1 MKKLIYLFILSGG
14 LGQLDQYEPYLSPGI
29 QMGYDSN
36 KELFYGFQISMGVS
50 TSPHGYIYS
59 PSVCLGLKKYIKSK
73 MKENYIDL
81 QIMSLPDGRVVDGG
95 FPIGFGVG
103 KSFINGHSNLRIKGY
118 SWFISCLTLDYSIN
132 NKLFNISI
140 IPVFPISEAM

>member
-1 MKKLIYLFILSGG
+1 MKKLIYLFILSVG

-29 QMGYDSN
+29 QIGYNSN

-59 PSVCLGLKKYIKSK
+59 PSVCLGSKKYVKSK

-103 KSFINGHSNLRIKGY
+103 KILLMVTQILELRVIHGLY
-118 SWFISCLTLDYSIN
+118 L
-132 NKLFNISI
+132 
-140 IPVFPISEAM
+140 V